1 MQNRIENYDFSGK
14 KAIVRV
20 DFNVPIQEGKITDD
34 TRIRGAI
41 PTLKLILE
49 KGGAL
54 IIMSHMGKPKGKV
67 KPELSLSQIVDAV
80 SEKLGVPV
88 KFAPDCQKA
97 DELAAALKPGE
108 VLLLENLRYYPE
120 EEGKPVGID
129 KEDPAYEEAKKA
141 MKASQKEFAKKLA
154 SYADCWVMD
163 AFGTAHRKHAST
175 AVIADYFAPEDRML
189 GLLMQKEVQAVNNV
203 LSDIKRP
210 FIAIMGGSKVSTKI
224 GIIENL
230 LGKVDKLILCGGM
243 TYTFAKA
250 HGGEIGDSIVEMDK
264 LDVAL
269 DVEKKAKENGVE
281 LIMAPDAV
289 VTNGLDFA
297 TMSLKPGAE
306 YKVAQAAAIPAGFEG
321 VDAGPEAQKKFAE
334 AIKGCKT
341 ILWNGPA
348 GVFECDEF
356 CAGSRAIGNAIA
368 EATAEGAFSLIG
380 GGDSVACCTKFGL
393 TDKVSYISTG
403 GGALL
408 EAIEGKVLPG
418 VAAVNE

>member
-1 MQNRIENYDFSGK
+1 MASNISSYDFKGK

-20 DFNVPIQEGKITDD
+20 DFNVPIQDGKITDD
-34 TRIRGAI
+34 TRIRGAL

-49 KGGAL
+49 KGGSL

-67 KPELSLSQIVDAV
+67 KPELSLSQIVDTV
-80 SEKLGVPV
+80 SKELGVPV
-88 KFAPDCQKA
+88 QFASDCQKA
-97 DELAAALKPGE
+97 DAQAAALKPGE
-108 VLLLENLRYYPE
+108 VLLLENLRFYPE

-141 MKASQKEFAKKLA
+141 MKSSQKEFAKKLA

-175 AVIADYFAPEDRML
+175 AVIAEFFKPEDRML
-189 GLLMQKEVQAVNNV
+189 GLLMEKEVKAVKNV

-250 HGGEIGDSIVEMDK
+250 HGGEIGESIVEMDK

-306 YKVAQAAAIPAGFEG
+306 FKVAPATAIPAGFEG

-356 CAGSRAIGNAIA
+356 CAGSKAIGNAIA

-418 VAAVNE
+418 VAAVEE